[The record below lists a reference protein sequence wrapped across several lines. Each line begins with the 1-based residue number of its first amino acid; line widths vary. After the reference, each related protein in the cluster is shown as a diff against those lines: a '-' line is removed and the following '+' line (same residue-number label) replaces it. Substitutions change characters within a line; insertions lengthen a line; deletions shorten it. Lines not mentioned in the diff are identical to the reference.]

1 MAAATAR
8 SAASEAERSVKRAAS
23 CGTSGGGG
31 AGVDEAVWETVGV
44 RDELWLREPVVVP
57 VLLGLSDA
65 LGEGKAEVD
74 GADDVVG
81 AAEFEARDE

>member
-1 MAAATAR
+1 M
-8 SAASEAERSVKRAAS
+8 KRAAS

-31 AGVDEAVWETVGV
+31 AGVDEAVRETVGV

-57 VLLGLSDA
+57 VLLGLSVA
-65 LGEGKAEVD
+65 LGEGNAEAD

-81 AAEFEARDE
+81 AADDEARDE